1 MKRVKFFSAHNGYTN
16 FDEDDVISR
25 LRNDISDWT
34 ELTDEEYKDIAK
46 YKVNI
51 ESRLKN
57 KNLMEWNESLL
68 IVSELSEV
76 QNEAVRV
83 EIKSII
89 NDVVSKEKQ
98 REEKEKKRLEKL
110 AKTAEQKKKEREL
123 KQLKKLQ
130 EKYGESNE

>member
-1 MKRVKFFSAHNGYTN
+1 MKRVKFFSVHNGYSN
-16 FDEDDVISR
+16 FDEDVVSR
-25 LRNDISDWT
+25 LRNEISDWT
-34 ELTDEEYKDIAK
+34 ELTDEEYKNLVS
-46 YKVNI
+46 YKVSI

-57 KNLMEWNESLL
+57 KNLMEWSESLL
-68 IVSELSEV
+68 IVSEFSET
-76 QNEAVRV
+76 QNEAVRA

-130 EKYGESNE
+130 QKYGELNE